1 MMLADGF
8 EKAFMGIAHRAG
20 QEDVVAY
27 DFDKCV
33 GVLIDRDNMEPDEA
47 HEFMW
52 FNVVGAY
59 VGDKTPVFIKH
70 MSNIEEL
77 YDEEL

>member
-1 MMLADGF
+1 MLLADGF

-33 GVLIDRDNMEPDEA
+33 GGGR
-47 HEFMW
+47 
-52 FNVVGAY
+52 
-59 VGDKTPVFIKH
+59 
-70 MSNIEEL
+70 S
-77 YDEEL
+77 